1 MIMSFGSRSMRP
13 ETEFHW
19 IAAMALFAALSLQT
33 PLLAQGLDREEAI
46 DAIIGSDVK
55 TEEVEAA
62 SATDRIVAAIE
73 ATNDNAE
80 RVRKTFSLEEVD
92 IVFLHDLNESSGDIA
107 KAISDNASS
116 VELLREAI
124 DGSALFYHAVDS
136 RSVMVRDVVAL
147 EYGDGGKVT
156 IFVRGTP
163 SDQ

>member
-13 ETEFHW
+13 DTEFHW
-19 IAAMALFAALSLQT
+19 IATMALLVALALQT

-62 SATDRIVAAIE
+62 SAADRVVEAIAE
-73 ATNDNAE
+73 TSKNAE
-80 RVRKTFSLEEVD
+80 RVRKTFSLNEVD
-92 IVFLHDLNESSGDIA
+92 IVFLPDLNESSGGIM
-107 KAISDNASS
+107 KAIADNQRDIDA
-116 VELLREAI
+116 LQEAI

-147 EYGDGGKVT
+147 EYDDGDKVT
-156 IFVRGTP
+156 IFVKGKP
-163 SDQ
+163 ADK